1 MALLFASVIFFVYL
15 CDRKISL
22 AMKASSFIISPINA
36 DFSDVWSEPEL
47 LSAEG
52 HNALYVATRFGRK
65 YVLKALSEPYREST
79 PYIELLR
86 KEFTIGVGV
95 DHPNIVRL
103 LDFGHMDSIGWYI
116 RMEYIDG
123 ITLDQ
128 FLETNP
134 PAPIRRRIM
143 EQLLEALSCLHEWQ
157 IIHRDIKPSN
167 ILITR
172 NGSAVKLIDFGVSD
186 TDDYVTFK
194 QPAGSMAYIAP
205 EQLAGKPID
214 NRADIYSVG
223 KIIALLF
230 PHRYRCI
237 ARRCTRTNSA
247 DRYSSCAQVLRAV
260 RRIDR
265 VRIWLPVSLLLSV
278 VLCLAGWGVYAEYR
292 QTELRHSEQEQSLSA
307 DMDSLRMQNAERQHL
322 LDSLRMQNAERQYL
336 LDSLR
341 MQNAERQYLLDSL
354 KSLVDWLALN
364 ANTPSPNESV
374 RSKAASIHL
383 ARHKAI
389 RRAVKRGEI
398 KTLKEARNYDGGLR
412 ENFKRTEQ
420 SIKDPV
426 LHEEF
431 MQAYFSYFNLNDQ
444 LYDSLARVLP
454 EE

>member
-1 MALLFASVIFFVYL
+1 MSE
-15 CDRKISL
+15 
-22 AMKASSFIISPINA
+22 SSFIISPLSA
-36 DFSDVWSEPEL
+36 DFSDVWSKPEL
-47 LSAEG
+47 LSSEG

-65 YVLKALSEPYREST
+65 YVLKALAEPYREST
-79 PYIELLR
+79 PHIELLR
-86 KEFTIGVGV
+86 KEFSIGVAV

-103 LDFGHMDSIGWYI
+103 LDFGRMNAIGWYI
-116 RMEYIDG
+116 QMEYIDG

-128 FLETNP
+128 FLETEP
-134 PAPIRRRIM
+134 SAAIRRRII
-143 EQLLEALSCLHEWQ
+143 EQLLDALSCLHERQ
-157 IIHRDIKPSN
+157 IIHRDIKPTN

-172 NGSAVKLIDFGVSD
+172 NGSTVKLIDFGVSD

-194 QPAGSMAYIAP
+194 QPAGSMAFIAP
-205 EQLAGKPID
+205 EQLAGMPID
-214 NRADIYSVG
+214 SRADIYSVG
-223 KIIALLF
+223 KIINLLF

-247 DRYSSCAQVLRAV
+247 DRYSSCAQVLRAI
-260 RRIDR
+260 RRVNR

-292 QTELRHSEQEQSLSA
+292 QTDLRHSEQEQSLSA

-322 LDSLRMQNAERQYL
+322 LDSLE
-336 LDSLR
+336 
-341 MQNAERQYLLDSL
+341 
-354 KSLVDWLALN
+354 SLVDLLALN

-398 KTLKEARNYDGGLR
+398 KTLKEARDYDGGLR

-444 LYDSLARVLP
+444 FYDSLARVLP

>member
-1 MALLFASVIFFVYL
+1 MV
-15 CDRKISL
+15 D
-22 AMKASSFIISPINA
+22 SSFIVSPLTPE
-36 DFSDVWSEPEL
+36 FSDVWSEPQL
-47 LSAEG
+47 LSAKG
-52 HNALYVATRFGRK
+52 HNAIYAATRFGRK
-65 YVLKALSEPYREST
+65 YILKALAEPYRQST
-79 PYIELLR
+79 PHVELLR

-116 RMEYIDG
+116 QMEYIDG

-128 FLETNP
+128 FLDAKP
-134 PAPIRRRIM
+134 PAAIRRRIM
-143 EQLLEALSCLHEWQ
+143 EQLLDALSFLHERQ

-247 DRYSSCAQVLRAV
+247 DRYSSCAQVLRAI

-278 VLCLAGWGVYAEYR
+278 VLCFAGWGVYAEYR

-307 DMDSLRMQNAERQHL
+307 DMDSLRMQNAERQH
-322 LDSLRMQNAERQYL
+322 L

-398 KTLKEARNYDGGLR
+398 KTLKEARNFDGGLR

>member
-1 MALLFASVIFFVYL
+1 M
-15 CDRKISL
+15 D
-22 AMKASSFIISPINA
+22 SSFIIVPPSSN
-36 DFSDVWSEPEL
+36 FSDVWSEPEL
-47 LSAEG
+47 LSSKG

-65 YVLKALSEPYREST
+65 YVLKALAEPYREST
-79 PYIELLR
+79 PHIELLR
-86 KEFTIGVGV
+86 KEFAIGVGV

-103 LDFGHMDSIGWYI
+103 LDFGRMDSIGWYI
-116 RMEYIDG
+116 QMEFIDG

-128 FLETNP
+128 FLETNSP
-134 PAPIRRRIM
+134 KAIRRRII
-143 EQLLEALSCLHEWQ
+143 EQLLDALSCLHERQ

-172 NGSAVKLIDFGVSD
+172 NGSTVKLIDFGVSD

-205 EQLAGKPID
+205 EQLAGKTND
-214 NRADIYSVG
+214 NRADIYAVG

-230 PHRYRCI
+230 PHRYRYI
-237 ARRCTRTNSA
+237 ARKCTRVNPA
-247 DRYSSCAQVLRAV
+247 DRYSSCAQVLRAIK
-260 RRIDR
+260 RSDNLRL
-265 VRIWLPVSLLLSV
+265 WLPVSLLLSV
-278 VLCLAGWGVYAEYR
+278 VLCVAGWGVYAEYR
-292 QTELRHSEQEQSLSA
+292 QTELRHSEHEQSLSA
-307 DMDSLRMQNAERQHL
+307 DMDSLRMQNAERQH
-322 LDSLRMQNAERQYL
+322 L

-398 KTLKEARNYDGGLR
+398 KTLKEVRNYDGGLR

>member
-1 MALLFASVIFFVYL
+1 M
-15 CDRKISL
+15 D
-22 AMKASSFIISPINA
+22 SSFIIVPPSS

-47 LSAEG
+47 LSSKG
-52 HNALYVATRFGRK
+52 HNAIYVATRFGRK
-65 YVLKALSEPYREST
+65 YVLKALAEPYREST
-79 PYIELLR
+79 PHIELLR

-103 LDFGHMDSIGWYI
+103 LDFGRMDSIGWYI
-116 RMEYIDG
+116 QMEYIDG
-123 ITLDQ
+123 ITLNQ
-128 FLETNP
+128 FLETTP
-134 PAPIRRRIM
+134 PAAIRRRIM
-143 EQLLEALSCLHEWQ
+143 EQLLDALSCLHERQ

-172 NGSAVKLIDFGVSD
+172 NGSTVKLIDFGVSD

-205 EQLAGKPID
+205 EQLAGKPVD
-214 NRADIYSVG
+214 NRADIYAVG

-230 PHRYRCI
+230 PHHYKYIVRI
-237 ARRCTRTNSA
+237 CTRENPA
-247 DRYSSCAQVLRAV
+247 DRYSSCAQVLRAI

-265 VRIWLPVSLLLSV
+265 VRIWLPASLLLV
-278 VLCLAGWGVYAEYR
+278 AVLCLAGWGMYAEYR
-292 QTELRHSEQEQSLSA
+292 QAELRHSEQEKSLSS
-307 DMDSLRMQNAERQHL
+307 DIDSLRMQNAERQHL
-322 LDSLRMQNAERQYL
+322 FDSLRK
-336 LDSLR
+336 
-341 MQNAERQYLLDSL
+341 QNAERQYLLDSL

-398 KTLKEARNYDGGLR
+398 KTMKEVRDYDGGLR

>member
-1 MALLFASVIFFVYL
+1 M
-15 CDRKISL
+15 D
-22 AMKASSFIISPINA
+22 SSFIIVPPSS

-47 LSAEG
+47 LSSKG
-52 HNALYVATRFGRK
+52 HNAIYVATRFGRK
-65 YVLKALSEPYREST
+65 YVLKALAEPYREST
-79 PYIELLR
+79 PHIELLR

-103 LDFGHMDSIGWYI
+103 LDFGRMDSIGWYI
-116 RMEYIDG
+116 QMEYIDG
-123 ITLDQ
+123 ITLNQ
-128 FLETNP
+128 FLETTP
-134 PAPIRRRIM
+134 PAAIRRRIM
-143 EQLLEALSCLHEWQ
+143 EQLLDALSCLHERQ

-172 NGSAVKLIDFGVSD
+172 NGSTVKLIDFGVSD

-205 EQLAGKPID
+205 EQLAGKPVD
-214 NRADIYSVG
+214 NRADIYAVG

-230 PHRYRCI
+230 PHHYKYIVRI
-237 ARRCTRTNSA
+237 CTRENPA
-247 DRYSSCAQVLRAV
+247 DRYSSCAQVLRAI

-265 VRIWLPVSLLLSV
+265 VRIWLPASLLLV
-278 VLCLAGWGVYAEYR
+278 AVLCLAGWGMYAEYR
-292 QTELRHSEQEQSLSA
+292 QAELRHSEQEKSLSS
-307 DMDSLRMQNAERQHL
+307 DIDSLRMQNAERQHL
-322 LDSLRMQNAERQYL
+322 FDSLRKQNAERQYL

-398 KTLKEARNYDGGLR
+398 KTMKEVRDYDGGLR